1 MQKQRVTV
9 TVDEALLDAASTAV
23 SEGRARSV
31 SEWVGQAMAQR
42 LDRDTRLAVLGRLV
56 EEYEAEHGFITGDEI
71 AEQTQEDRDAA
82 GSVRDPGAVTG
93 PGVAVRRLAP

>member
-1 MQKQRVTV
+1 MHKQRVTV
-9 TVDEALLDAASTAV
+9 TVDEVLLDAAGMAV

-71 AEQTQEDRDAA
+71 AEQVQEDRDAA
-82 GSVRDPGAVTG
+82 GSLRGTTLRAG
-93 PGVAVRRLAP
+93 